1 MSIIKKHIQD
11 SPASGKNT
19 VQQSDAQRIET
30 IRSVIRTA
38 GDDARRSYPIL
49 ANQNLIG
56 MSVFLFAISGILL
69 TGFAYWQGMIS
80 AWLCIPAVAFL
91 TSLLHELEHDLIHWQ
106 YFKNNKLIH
115 HLMMAGVWIFRPGT
129 INPWIRRHLH
139 FLHHKTSG
147 TEADIEE
154 RGIGNGRTF
163 GPLRWLIM
171 LDTFVGNFTR
181 ALVEAPKGKKLYHAA
196 RVLAANFPLPW
207 ITASIWY
214 SVLGYHAI
222 NLIAPYFG
230 VIPAWSAETLARFEL
245 LDKWVVVLIAPFYLR
260 SFSINFISS
269 NMHYYGNVNSVL
281 QQTQVL
287 TNPLFWPLQVFCFNF
302 GSTHGIHHFVVGE
315 PFYIRQ
321 LTARA
326 AHKVMKENG
335 VPFNDLATFKRRN
348 RYQPAAER
356 VVGEQVNAGV

>member
-1 MSIIKKHIQD
+1 MTNLTYPS
-11 SPASGKNT
+11 ASAAETKAEPLP
-19 VQQSDAQRIET
+19 DAQRIKI
-30 IRSVIRTA
+30 IRSVIRDA
-38 GDDARRSYPIL
+38 GDDIRRQYPIL
-49 ANQNLIG
+49 ANKNLIG
-56 MSVFLFAISGILL
+56 MSIFIFAITGILL

-80 AWLCIPAVAFL
+80 AWLCIPMVAFL
-91 TSLLHELEHDLIHWQ
+91 TSLLHELEHDLIHLQ
-106 YFKNNKLIH
+106 YFKKNRAIH
-115 HLMMAGVWIFRPGT
+115 HLMMAGVWLFRPGT

-147 TEADIEE
+147 TDADIEE
-154 RGIGNGRTF
+154 RGIGNGRNY

-171 LDTFVGNFTR
+171 LDTFVGNLVR
-181 ALVEAPKGKKLYHAA
+181 AMVESPKGHKLYHVV

-207 ITASIWY
+207 ITATVWY

-230 VIPAWSAETLARFEL
+230 MLPAWSAETIARFEL
-245 LDKWVVVLIAPFYLR
+245 IDKWVVVLIAPFYLR

-287 TNPLFWPLQVFCFNF
+287 NHPLFWPFQLFCFNF

-315 PFYIRQ
+315 PFYIRHFT
-321 LTARA
+321 TAK
-326 AHKVMKENG
+326 AHEIMREHG
-335 VPFNDLATFKRRN
+335 VPFNDLATFKRQN
-348 RYQPAAER
+348 RFSS
-356 VVGEQVNAGV
+356 